1 MYGAGVGE
9 LRVYVKS
16 GGKMDF
22 MWSLSGNQGDKW
34 NPAQVTVNDQ
44 TASYQYVIEGVRGK
58 DIKGDIAIDDISLMI
73 SCLSGG
79 FSAITRHRPR
89 TQHGRLRGRNLMQQK
104 SRGKRSRQ
112 KSRSSSPDS
121 ADGDQTTSPKRAR
134 LEDEQNDDVA
144 VLLAESQP
152 QGENSGNDNEK
163 EFGAILDSVVQ
174 ELDEEQLGPD
184 VSEKLAQVIN
194 KTLRSK
200 LSEEKL
206 KEKQNAYPRPQNC
219 ESLET
224 TRVNPEIWA
233 QLQSSTR
240 SRDIRLQKVQSLL
253 LKGLLPLVQLLENC
267 RQSDDRST
275 DKGKIIKPAL
285 DSVSLVAQANV
296 ELNSLRRALIK
307 PGLNEKFQ
315 QICGDHVPITTL
327 LFGDDVA
334 KTLQDIAST
343 NRVSQKA
350 ATPTHQ
356 WILKAT
362 QGVEIE
368 FLMKPFQLQSPKE
381 LTVSSSEECI
391 VDNEIIKLMKGDMTV
406 SLTSERATKLQTACI
421 NLLAK
426 RRPLIQEGAH
436 VIGLMVASFPS
447 VTFAQLFYRA
457 LERDKTQ
464 ALKLHKGN
472 YAANMTLSQDALA
485 DLQWWISNIETSSK
499 PVLASQ
505 PDMPVNKSFAKD
517 PGGISRGYTDN
528 TPVAYTTVVPCG
540 NANVGQPPTD
550 FAQNAT
556 STLLTSQSGQDAPTT
571 SETQTTGMS
580 LIWKSFQSQGI
591 LNQAAHIIIKS
602 WRSETVQQYQTY
614 LNKWALFCS
623 ERQVNPFSPSL
634 TDVLDF
640 FTVL

>member
-1 MYGAGVGE
+1 MADSEGE
-9 LRVYVKS
+9 IEDDARLLEGDEATHAQESSS
-16 GGKMDF
+16 GDRHESQSNMEEKF
-22 MWSLSGNQGDKW
+22 EELSGN
-34 NPAQVTVNDQ
+34 
-44 TASYQYVIEGVRGK
+44 IK
-58 DIKGDIAIDDISLMI
+58 D
-73 SCLSGG
+73 G
-79 FSAITRHRPR
+79 FSSLGELLTD
-89 TQHGRLRGRNLMQQK
+89 LMQQK
-104 SRGKRSRQ
+104 SRGRRSRQ
-112 KSRSSSPDS
+112 KSRSSLPAS

-134 LEDEQNDDVA
+134 LEDEQNDNVA
-144 VLLAESQP
+144 VLLGESQP

-174 ELDEEQLGPD
+174 ELDEEQLAPA
-184 VSEKLAQVIN
+184 VSEKLAEVIN

-275 DKGKIIKPAL
+275 DKGKIIKLAL

-296 ELNSLRRALIK
+296 ELNSRRRALIK
-307 PGLNEKFQ
+307 PDLNEKFQ

-343 NRVSQKA
+343 NRVSQKDA
-350 ATPTHQ
+350 YYTVPVCPNHRKYLKFSWRGQLYHYTCLPNGLASAPRICTK
-356 WILKAT
+356 ILKPVYASLWNKGHISFGYIDDSYSQDDNFDGCKT
-362 QGVEIE
+362 NVHDTTTM
-368 FLMKPFQLQSPKE
+368 FD
-381 LTVSSSEECI
+381 SSGFFPHQTKSVTI
-391 VDNEIIKLMKGDMTV
+391 PVQQQDMTV

-421 NLLAK
+421 NWLAK
-426 RRPLIQEGAH
+426 RRLLIHGGAH
-436 VIGLMVASFPS
+436 VIGLMVASFPA
-447 VTFAQLFYRA
+447 VTFAQLFYWA
-457 LERDKTQ
+457 F
-464 ALKLHKGN
+464 A
-472 YAANMTLSQDALA
+472 Y
-485 DLQWWISNIETSSK
+485 LQWWISNIETSSK

-505 PDMPVNKSFAKD
+505 PDMPVNRCLAKD
-517 PGGISRGYTDN
+517 PGGVSRGYTDN

-556 STLLTSQSGQDAPTT
+556 STLLTSNHGEAELSSSTKLLT
-571 SETQTTGMS
+571 M
-580 LIWKSFQSQGI
+580 
-591 LNQAAHIIIKS
+591 
-602 WRSETVQQYQTY
+602 
-614 LNKWALFCS
+614 
-623 ERQVNPFSPSL
+623 RQHPLVCR
-634 TDVLDF
+634 F
-640 FTVL
+640 FVVFAITLYMGC